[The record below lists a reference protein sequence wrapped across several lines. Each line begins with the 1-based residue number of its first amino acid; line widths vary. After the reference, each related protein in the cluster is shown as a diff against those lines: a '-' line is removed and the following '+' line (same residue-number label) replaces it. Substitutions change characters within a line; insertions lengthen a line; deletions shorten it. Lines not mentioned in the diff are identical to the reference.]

1 MVCLQ
6 EITLRMRSIKHIQG
20 KDVLA
25 KVLGTRGDGSPS
37 IRVKRVL
44 MECFATA
51 GATENQMACTQI
63 KMSVPLSDSE
73 A

>member
-1 MVCLQ
+1 
-6 EITLRMRSIKHIQG
+6 MRSIKHIQG

-25 KVLGTRGDGSPS
+25 GVLGTRGDGSPS
-37 IRVKRVL
+37 ITVKRVL
-44 MECFATA
+44 MECIATT
-51 GATENQMACTQI
+51 GATENQMASTHI